1 MQNRTRLLDALCLI
15 LSRPLAYSVCM
26 PAPPLR
32 KERWTLSVDRRL
44 KHAVV
49 AQARQRGVPPAQV
62 LEDLIRE
69 KLNPFGHTD
78 VADPTAYVR
87 TLRCKSREL
96 TDEAFLADL
105 KRWEKVVS

>member
-1 MQNRTRLLDALCLI
+1 
-15 LSRPLAYSVCM
+15 
-26 PAPPLR
+26 
-32 KERWTLSVDRRL
+32 
-44 KHAVV
+44 
-49 AQARQRGVPPAQV
+49 V

-96 TDEAFLADL
+96 TGEAFLADL